1 MFKNFG
7 NPIPEDLSHHIKCQ
21 TCAILILKPLHPA
34 LPDPESSPDASLQL
48 LPSESRTV
56 HLPVRLQT
64 RAKPE
69 WKHRL
74 SGKSRD
80 PASPP
85 IPYFHKQRRRNNQT
99 VHISFTAAV
108 HEALWKKSPVPADS
122 HALLHTLKAP
132 LPRAFCL
139 PRLLP

>member
-1 MFKNFG
+1 MKTASLTFVFILKYKNKGDRYKIQKNFLRMFKNFG

-80 PASPP
+80 RLP
-85 IPYFHKQRRRNNQT
+85 RRY
-99 VHISFTAAV
+99 HISINSAV
-108 HEALWKKSPVPADS
+108 EIIKQSIFL
-122 HALLHTLKAP
+122 
-132 LPRAFCL
+132 
-139 PRLLP
+139 